1 MSSVRIIAILAFGI
15 LANPGSGRCDRLPK
29 DEALSSEA
37 QNQAEELAVGMPVSA
52 GGAFSF
58 NRNTQRLEVRD
69 GSGVFLDELAAG
81 TVGRAVDADGQEY
94 RVSFGKDDAGR
105 LSVLV
110 RPGPAMRRPVT
121 LDLLGRKSV
130 LSPDS
135 SLTATLIKNDTVVY
149 EASICGQVYYID
161 DLGALRG
168 RFSRRAQPTR
178 EIAVLAEPASLTPG
192 AAGDSSGEFEEKF
205 EGMNQAGETMKSA
218 LLTFFGL
225 PDKQPTPKA
234 KVYRLKGSS
243 GSART
248 GDLNS
253 PDSTSANPR

>member
-1 MSSVRIIAILAFGI
+1 MRPVRLIPILMVCFF
-15 LANPGSGRCDRLPK
+15 ANVFTGRCDRLPR
-29 DEALSSEA
+29 DEVFSSET
-37 QNQAEELAVGMPVSA
+37 QNQAEELAVGMPVSS

-58 NRNTQRLEVRD
+58 NRATQRLEVRD
-69 GSGVFLDELAAG
+69 SSGLFLDEMPAG
-81 TVGRAVDADGQEY
+81 TVGKAVDAGGQEY

-161 DLGALRG
+161 DLGSLRG

-192 AAGDSSGEFEEKF
+192 SVDSVTESEEKF

-218 LLTFFGL
+218 FLTFFGL

-234 KVYRLKGSS
+234 KVYRLKGGSGRAGDPNPTDSS
-243 GSART
+243 QTTAR
-248 GDLNS
+248 
-253 PDSTSANPR
+253 